1 MASVSV
7 VAEFCDEL
15 VSASPVG
22 PLQCVINGGN
32 SRQHDADQQTPH
44 FRYCDGNQIRIPF
57 FDGCDATRER
67 ITDNVA

>member
-1 MASVSV
+1 MASASV

-22 PLQCVINGGN
+22 PFQRVFGRGMVC
-32 SRQHDADQQTPH
+32 QHDPHQQSSD
-44 FRYCDGNQIRIPF
+44 FRNCDGNQFRIPF
-57 FDGCDATRER
+57 FGGGDTARER